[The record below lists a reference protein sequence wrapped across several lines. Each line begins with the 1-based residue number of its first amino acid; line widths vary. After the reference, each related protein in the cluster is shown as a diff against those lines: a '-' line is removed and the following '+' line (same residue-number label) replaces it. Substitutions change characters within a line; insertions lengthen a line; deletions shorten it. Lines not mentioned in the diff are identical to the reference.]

1 MLVVGIAIADFH
13 CITIEPLVQRTLA
26 AAVVFATS
34 VNERQYINSFIAQ
47 SIAGVC
53 RYGKVTLYQVQYE
66 ALAGKVACTGKK
78 CLHKQR
84 KTSAPDKDLPGALVL
99 LAGSC

>member
-47 SIAGVC
+47 NIAGVC

-66 ALAGKVACTGKK
+66 ALAGKVACTAGMPVRFFPAVN
-78 CLHKQR
+78 Q
-84 KTSAPDKDLPGALVL
+84 LVKL
-99 LAGSC
+99 NIQVKYG